1 MTQKAEARRG
11 TRIKDRPEF
20 GSKPKPLT
28 FGPETTVRDAAMAMA
43 ENRYGSAVVVDDAQ
57 KVLGIVTERDILN
70 KIVAKGLDP
79 SVQKLSDVMTTKVR
93 VANENDDLIDW
104 LRIMS
109 NERFRRLPIV
119 DSEGRITAVFTQ
131 GDFVSYTWPD
141 LVFQAR
147 SLVKAT
153 AGRNLQYV
161 LIFGGI
167 GLYAL
172 LMLLVLNTL

>member
-1 MTQKAEARRG
+1 MTQKAEARG
-11 TRIKDRPEF
+11 TRIKDLPEF
-20 GSKPKPLT
+20 DSKPKPLT
-28 FGPETTVRDAAMAMA
+28 FGPETTVKDAAMAMS
-43 ENRYGSAVVVDDAQ
+43 ENRYGSVVVVDEDRQ
-57 KVLGIVTERDILN
+57 VLGIVTERDVLN
-70 KIVAKGLDP
+70 KIVAEELDA
-79 SVQKLSDVMTTKVR
+79 SEQKLADVMSTKVR

-119 DSEGRITAVFTQ
+119 DAEGRISAVFTQ

-141 LVFQAR
+141 LVFQGRA
-147 SLVKAT
+147 LVKAT
-153 AGRNLQYV
+153 AGKNFQYI

-172 LMLLVLNTL
+172 LMLLVFNTL

>member
-1 MTQKAEARRG
+1 MTQKAEARG
-11 TRIKDRPEF
+11 SRIKDRPEF
-20 GSKPKPLT
+20 QGKPKPLT
-28 FGPETTVRDAAMAMA
+28 CGPETTVEEAAMAMSD
-43 ENRYGSAVVVDDAQ
+43 NRYGSVVVVNEDQ
-57 KVLGIVTERDILN
+57 QVLGIVTERDVLN
-70 KIVAKGLDP
+70 KIVAKALDP
-79 SVQKLSDVMTTKVR
+79 SEQKLSDVMTTKVR

-119 DSEGRITAVFTQ
+119 DADGRISAVFTQ

-141 LVFQAR
+141 LVFQAWA
-147 SLVKAT
+147 LVKAT
-153 AGRNLQYV
+153 AGRNIQYI

-172 LMLLVLNTL
+172 LMLIVLNTL

>member
-1 MTQKAEARRG
+1 MTQKAEARG

-28 FGPETTVRDAAMAMA
+28 LGPETTVKDAAMAMA
-43 ENRYGSAVVVDDAQ
+43 ENRYGSVVVVDEDD
-57 KVLGIVTERDILN
+57 KVLGIVTERDVLN
-70 KIVAKGLDP
+70 KVVAKGLDA
-79 SVQKLSDVMTTKVR
+79 SGQKLGDVMTTKVR
-93 VANENDDLIDW
+93 LANENDDLIDW

-119 DSEGRITAVFTQ
+119 DAEGRISAVFTQ

-147 SLVKAT
+147 AMVKAT
-153 AGRNLQYV
+153 AGKNFQYI

-172 LMLLVLNTL
+172 LMLLVFNTL